1 MLMIIFKYN
10 SSLATD
16 DHSPGKI
23 LSFSTFWFSFLFI
36 IILPVQLDFLAVTS
50 NSIQGVAPRGM
61 TKMSRTSHLTLQSL
75 CLVVALNERLHFQKV
90 NKSWGRFIMK
100 LCHKILEKS
109 KNKIFYHLKTITR
122 FNLIFF
128 CFQQNMV
135 PFGQGMKTS
144 PFFLFIC
151 YLVLYLDYENKW
163 DFNRKCVSKIIR
175 TLAKSYACATAESKP
190 NSIIRSNTEWISA
203 SWCCVSHWHANV
215 KKKG

>member
-36 IILPVQLDFLAVTS
+36 IILPVRLDFLAVTS

-128 CFQQNMV
+128 A
-135 PFGQGMKTS
+135 
-144 PFFLFIC
+144 
-151 YLVLYLDYENKW
+151 
-163 DFNRKCVSKIIR
+163 FNRIWSPLGKEWRPHLFSYSYV
-175 TLAKSYACATAESKP
+175 TLFYIWIMRINETSTENVFLKSSE
-190 NSIIRSNTEWISA
+190 
-203 SWCCVSHWHANV
+203 H
-215 KKKG
+215 